1 MKEDFRL
8 TTFDNPFDPFD
19 EFSQWYLY
27 DCQKGYNTCA
37 YIDRISNVY
46 DDMTDKEYNEE
57 HERVINS
64 ILENDFLNI
73 YKKVSRKGTAAD

>member
-27 DCQKGYNTCA
+27 DCQKGYNTCS

-57 HERVINS
+57 HERAINS
-64 ILENDFLNI
+64 ILEHDFLNI
-73 YKKVSRKGTAAD
+73 YKKVSRKGTTAD